1 MIQRQLHRPSSQHDQ
16 PRCQHGA
23 PYRSG
28 LGNSFGADY
37 RRPALGAAVLSQK
50 TWLSRLREGASVASV
65 HIPLAES
72 LCPEKRT
79 TDKSLMFNRN
89 HEGSDLLPA
98 LSPIDFLGT
107 SWLLPS
113 FSGC

>member
-23 PYRSG
+23 PHRSG

-37 RRPALGAAVLSQK
+37 RRPALGARRPSQK
-50 TWLSRLREGASVASV
+50 TAQRDIAKEPASPAF
-65 HIPLAES
+65 IFRGAES

-98 LSPIDFLGT
+98 FPR
-107 SWLLPS
+107 
-113 FSGC
+113 